1 VTLSDS
7 SPRGVEVTDQRWHRL
22 HPLSPV
28 VRAGRALIPVAIVFL
43 TSLARQRQ
51 GNNTGEYVDLAIVAL
66 LLVAGTVSWL
76 VTRWRVEG
84 GVLRI
89 DGGLI
94 RRRSQ
99 RLPLTQIQAIDT
111 VRPFLARLFGLSE
124 LRLRTAG
131 SEGGSGRLA
140 YLPEAEAEALRGRLL
155 ALAHGIAPT
164 TPPPPEQPLITVA
177 TSRLL
182 ASVLL
187 SGLGLFSLAVVVA
200 LIALSALAP
209 SVAGGVIGAGLTSL
223 IALATASW
231 RRFNG
236 SYHLTVAEAADGL
249 RLRSGLVQTGAET
262 IPRGR
267 VQAVRLVEP
276 FLWRPLG
283 WCRLEVDVAGKQRR
297 RRRENESQGRV
308 LRTLLP
314 AGDRREAAWLLARLF
329 PATPGERIAP
339 PERAR
344 WKSPLRFPHLAW
356 GMNATYVVATS
367 GRLRK
372 VTDWVPLSKVQSVRW
387 VEGPVQ
393 RRLRLAT
400 IHLDT
405 AGRNVHAA
413 LRDRD
418 ASEAAGLMESLPGW
432 CAAARAQ
439 EASRHPVPPSATA

>member
-1 VTLSDS
+1 MSEPDQR
-7 SPRGVEVTDQRWHRL
+7 PGAVEVSDQRWHRL
-22 HPLSPV
+22 HPISPL
-28 VRAGRALIPVAIVFL
+28 VRAGRGLIPLVIVFG
-43 TSLARQRQ
+43 TSLARRRQ
-51 GNNTGEYVDLAIVAL
+51 GDSTSEYVDLAILGV
-66 LLVAGTVSWL
+66 LLVAGTVSWY
-76 VTRWRVEG
+76 VTRWRLEG

-124 LRLRTAG
+124 LRLRMAG
-131 SEGGSGRLA
+131 SEAGSGRLA
-140 YLPEAEAEALRGRLL
+140 YLAEAEAAALRGRLL
-155 ALAHGIAPT
+155 ALAHGLAEF
-164 TPPPPEQPLITVA
+164 TPPPPEQSLVTVA

-187 SGLGLFSLAVVVA
+187 SGLGLFSLLVLAA
-200 LIALSALAP
+200 LVILAGLAP
-209 SVAGGVIGAGLTSL
+209 SIAGAVIGAGFTSL
-223 IALATASW
+223 LALATASW

-267 VQAVRLVEP
+267 VQAVRLVQP

-297 RRRENESQGRV
+297 RRENESQSRP

-314 AGDRREAAWLLARLF
+314 AGSPEEATWLLSRLF
-329 PATPGERIAP
+329 PGTPDQRLRP
-339 PERAR
+339 PDRAR

-367 GRLRK
+367 GRLQK
-372 VTDWVPLSKVQSVRW
+372 VTTWVPLSKVQSVRW

-393 RRLRLAT
+393 RRLRLASV
-400 IHLDT
+400 HLDT
-405 AGRNVHAA
+405 AGRNVRAV

-418 ASEAAGLMESLPGW
+418 GAEAAGLMGALPAW
-432 CAAARAQ
+432 AAAARAH
-439 EASRHPVPPSATA
+439 EATRRPVPPAATA